1 MFLYQTLPLTIQ
13 GKIKKSDT
21 KIINFKYQ
29 IQQGMKNL
37 NFLMDHIHY
46 QVFEHIFYFEQKDSS

>member
-46 QVFEHIFYFEQKDSS
+46 QVF